1 MGVDPDKK
9 LIVEVDRELLNSDI
23 LNESRNSTNDNDVDD
38 KRWAILWNCIATT
51 MQNELWDVI
60 CLCASFSM
68 NMFGRL

>member
-38 KRWAILWNCIATT
+38 KR
-51 MQNELWDVI
+51 
-60 CLCASFSM
+60 
-68 NMFGRL
+68 